1 MKERLLVYGIT
12 SPVEVISAGLPSIR
26 LETVED
32 ANRYRINWGIPEDST
47 VLLEALAAGLP
58 IVSVVSMGS
67 KAELVEVSVLKNRN
81 EKSFFGS

>member
-1 MKERLLVYGIT
+1 MEERLLLYGIT
-12 SPVEVISAGLPSIR
+12 SPIEVISAGLPSICFK
-26 LETVED
+26 TVEE

-47 VLLEALAAGLP
+47 VLLEALVAWLP
-58 IVSVVSMGS
+58 VVSVVSMGS